1 MRLRLSSKIWACAV
15 LCLVVMQA
23 AASMLLQKSYRLNAI
38 TDWITLVLMFSAA
51 AAFARNVSGSNR
63 RQRLVWIL
71 LGGGYAIEA
80 GSQILWMHWEL
91 VVKQTPAMSLGD
103 AATFLAWTALI
114 LGFAMRPHV
123 EPTSQHQR
131 LGTLDL
137 LLLLLTG
144 LYLYLFLVT
153 PWQYLAPEPHSYAPA
168 YKFLALAQD
177 VILLS
182 IVAHGWLHSS
192 GRWRHFYALLTAIVA
207 FDTVM
212 EYVVD
217 TLAEAGVYFSG
228 GWYDST
234 TAVCLAGM
242 TLAALLAQGLEPV
255 SERGD
260 PDSERYWRWA
270 SRLAAPVTLI
280 LPLLAAWSFLD
291 RSLPNSV
298 WTFRVVL
305 SLAAVVVFAFV
316 GFVKQARLEKELAS
330 ANHELLDASVTDLLT
345 GVRNRRFF
353 TNSIE
358 ADVQQV
364 LRLFASNPS
373 ADLHNRDLV
382 FYLIDID
389 HFKKVNDQ
397 FGHRIGDQILTEVAR
412 RINSAARL
420 SDAVIRWG
428 GEEFLLLSRYTD
440 RKEAHVLANRVLDAV
455 GSKPYRPELNKGE
468 VRKAD
473 LRITCSVGWAVFPWN
488 EMEPK
493 LVAHEQVLVL
503 ADYAL
508 YQAKGSGRNIA
519 VGLLPEGETV
529 RGGTVAPTIYINGIP
544 ASPVT
549 TPGPQIEEISATRQV
564 TTAAKTAAASST
576 VG

>member
-1 MRLRLSSKIWACAV
+1 VRLRSNSKIWAAAV
-15 LCLVVMQA
+15 VCLVIAQA
-23 AASMLLQKSYRLNAI
+23 LASLLLPKSYALTAI
-38 TDWITLVLMFSAA
+38 TDSIIFVLMVSAA
-51 AAFARNVSGSNR
+51 VAFVRNAFTASR
-63 RQRLVWIL
+63 PQRLVWIL
-71 LGGGYAIEA
+71 LGGGYAIESC
-80 GSQILWMHWEL
+80 SQILWMHWEL

-103 AATFLAWTALI
+103 AGIFLAWTILI
-114 LGFAMRPHV
+114 LGFALRPHV
-123 EPTSQHQR
+123 EPTPQHQR

-137 LLLLLTG
+137 LLLLMAG
-144 LYLYLFLVT
+144 LYLYLFLVI
-153 PWQYLAPEPHSYAPA
+153 PWQYLAPEPHSYGPA

-177 VILLS
+177 VVLLS

-192 GRWRHFYALLTAIVA
+192 GRWRNFYALLTVIVA

-228 GWYDST
+228 SWYDST
-234 TAVCLAGM
+234 SAACLAGM
-242 TLAALLAQGLEPV
+242 TFAALMAHRLEPV
-255 SERGD
+255 SEYGD
-260 PDSERYWRWA
+260 LNTERYWRWA

-291 RSLPNSV
+291 RSLPNPV
-298 WTFRVVL
+298 WKFRVVL

-316 GFVKQARLEKELAS
+316 GFVKQARLEKELAN
-330 ANHELLDASVTDLLT
+330 ANHELLDASLTDMLT

-358 ADVQQV
+358 GDVQQV
-364 LRLFASNPS
+364 LRSFVSNPS

-397 FGHRIGDQILTEVAR
+397 FGHKIGDHVLAEVAR

-440 RKEAHVLANRVLDAV
+440 RKEAHTLATRILDSV
-455 GSKPYRPELNKGE
+455 GSRPYRVEGANT
-468 VRKAD
+468 D
-473 LRITCSVGWAVFPWN
+473 LRITCSIGWAVFPWLAA
-488 EMEPK
+488 EPK
-493 LVAHEQVLVL
+493 LVPHEQVLVL
-503 ADYAL
+503 SDYAL
-508 YQAKGSGRNIA
+508 YQAKGSGRNRA

-529 RGGTVAPTIYINGIP
+529 RGGTVSPAIYINGIP

-549 TPGPQIEEISATRQV
+549 TPGPHIEGVAAPDD
-564 TTAAKTAAASST
+564 TTTPTPAKTNAASAPS
-576 VG
+576 

>member
-1 MRLRLSSKIWACAV
+1 VIVQAV
-15 LCLVVMQA
+15 
-23 AASMLLQKSYRLNAI
+23 ASMLLPKSYRLTAI
-38 TDWITLVLMFSAA
+38 TDWISFVLMVSAS
-51 AAFARNVSGSNR
+51 AAFARNASSSNR

-91 VVKQTPAMSLGD
+91 VVKQMPAMSLGD
-103 AATFLAWTALI
+103 ALIFLAWTVLI
-114 LGFAMRPHV
+114 LGFALRPHV
-123 EPTSQHQR
+123 EPTPQHQR

-144 LYLYLFLVT
+144 VYLYLFLVI
-153 PWQYLAPEPHSYAPA
+153 PWQYLAPEPQSYGPA

-177 VILLS
+177 VILLC
-182 IVAHGWLHSS
+182 IVILGWRHSS
-192 GRWRHFYALLTAIVA
+192 GRWRHFYALLTGIIAV
-207 FDTVM
+207 DTVM

-228 GWYDST
+228 SWYDST
-234 TAVCLAGM
+234 TAACLAGM
-242 TLAALLAQGLEPV
+242 TLAALMAYGLEPA

-270 SRLAAPVTLI
+270 SRMAAPVTLI

-291 RSLPNSV
+291 RSLPNSM
-298 WTFRVVL
+298 WKFRVVL
-305 SLAAVVVFAFV
+305 SLVAVVVFAFV
-316 GFVKQARLEKELAS
+316 GIVKQARLEEELAN
-330 ANHELLDASVTDLLT
+330 ANHELLDASLTDLLT

-358 ADVQQV
+358 ADVQQT
-364 LRLFASNPS
+364 LRSFVSNPS
-373 ADLHNRDLV
+373 ADLRNRDLV

-397 FGHRIGDQILTEVAR
+397 FGHKIGDQVLTEVAR

-440 RKEAHVLANRVLDAV
+440 RKEAHILANRVLDSV
-455 GSKPYRPELNKGE
+455 GSKPYRVEAS
-468 VRKAD
+468 KAD
-473 LRITCSVGWAVFPWN
+473 LRITCSIGWAVFPWT

-493 LVAHEQVLVL
+493 LVAHEQVLGL

-508 YQAKGSGRNIA
+508 YQAKGSGRNLA
-519 VGLLPEGETV
+519 VGLLPAGETV
-529 RGGTVAPTIYINGIP
+529 RGGIVAPAIYIDGIP
-544 ASPVT
+544 ASPVA
-549 TPGPQIEEISATRQV
+549 TPGPHIEEISAPDQA
-564 TTAAKTAAASST
+564 TTPAKTAAASATS
-576 VG
+576 